1 MINICSVYKKMNEDS
16 RIISSGPLKGKKI
29 EFAPTTRIDRFFEI
43 SEEFMKKI
51 FDFGPGEYLISDE
64 SSLHDFTGLD
74 EMELSD
80 IQKKIQDVYDIDV
93 SDIESGNLLEIFTRI
108 HHKKCSASS

>member
-1 MINICSVYKKMNEDS
+1 MNEDS

-29 EFAPTTRIDRFFEI
+29 EFAPTAGIDRFFEI
-43 SEEFMKKI
+43 AEEFMNKI
-51 FDFGPGEYLISDE
+51 FDFEPGDYLISDE

-74 EMELSD
+74 EMELFD

-93 SDIESGNLLEIFTRI
+93 SDIEYGNLLEIFTKI
-108 HHKKCSASS
+108 NQKKCSASS